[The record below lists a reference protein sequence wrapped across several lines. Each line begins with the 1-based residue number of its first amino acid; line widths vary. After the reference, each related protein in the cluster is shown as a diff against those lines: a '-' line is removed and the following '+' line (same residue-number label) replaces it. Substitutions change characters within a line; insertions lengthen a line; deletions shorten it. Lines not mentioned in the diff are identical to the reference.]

1 MNEKRWKTLVKKT
14 LFDRVDADEDL
25 GVLVFQTCFNF
36 VTGVKDR
43 RMVFTSEELTDLR
56 IRHIQFRAAQEHTDL
71 ARDQDLLAALVGHD
85 IIYRDVVGTG
95 DNLDDQ
101 LRCDLSG
108 LFWGD
113 HVFKSDLR
121 II

>member
-14 LFDRVDADEDL
+14 LLNRVDADEDL

-56 IRHIQFRAAQEHTDL
+56 IGHI
-71 ARDQDLLAALVGHD
+71 
-85 IIYRDVVGTG
+85 
-95 DNLDDQ
+95 
-101 LRCDLSG
+101 
-108 LFWGD
+108 
-113 HVFKSDLR
+113 
-121 II
+121 